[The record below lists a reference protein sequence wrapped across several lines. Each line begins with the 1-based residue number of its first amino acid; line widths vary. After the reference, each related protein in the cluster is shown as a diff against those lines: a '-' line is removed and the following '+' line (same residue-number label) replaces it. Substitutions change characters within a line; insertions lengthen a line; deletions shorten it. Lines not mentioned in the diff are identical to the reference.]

1 MTECEKEPPIPDNTE
16 DKVMIDKLPSDILE
30 ILLKDRTTGKNIL
43 WATDNYSSHG
53 SAYSKDCTIE
63 LPLITGHHSRLIKPR
78 TMKSQRE
85 QTLRTRDMA
94 ETFTPSWICNK
105 QNNLVDEAWFGR
117 KVVFNTENDKSWI
130 TSEEKISFPDI
141 KGKSWQDYVKAPR
154 MEMTCGEAPYLI
166 SLYDTTTGEQ
176 IPIADRIGILDRKL
190 RIVGENTDSKE
201 EWVSWTTEA
210 YKATYGYE
218 FQGDNLLLA
227 RENLM
232 FSFMDYYQNHFNK
245 LPDQALIEEIA
256 TIISWNLWQMDGM
269 KFVVPYSCVNE
280 TSIQPDLFGDVEET
294 LLVCSGCRSG
304 NIEAHN
310 GIYCKIKDWSKNR
323 VIKAVSL
330 LRGEVC
336 SVQV

>member
-117 KVVFNTENDKSWI
+117 KDVFNTENDKSWI

-190 RIVGENTDSKE
+190 RIVGENTDSEE
-201 EWVSWTTEA
+201 EWVNWTTEA

-310 GIYCKIKDWSKNR
+310 GIYCKIKDWSKDR

-336 SVQV
+336 NVQV

>member
-117 KVVFNTENDKSWI
+117 KDVFNTENDKSWI

-190 RIVGENTDSKE
+190 RIVGENTDSEE
-201 EWVSWTTEA
+201 EWVNWTTEA

>member
-117 KVVFNTENDKSWI
+117 KDVFNTENDKSWI

-190 RIVGENTDSKE
+190 RIVGENTDSEE
-201 EWVSWTTEA
+201 EWVNWITEA

>member
-1 MTECEKEPPIPDNTE
+1 MTDCENTPTIPDKTE
-16 DKVMIDKLPSDILE
+16 DKIMIDKLPSDILE

-53 SAYSKDCTIE
+53 FAYKKDRPIE
-63 LPLITGHHSRLIKPR
+63 LSLVTGHHSRLIKPR

-85 QTLRTRDMA
+85 QTLRTKDMA

-105 QNNLVDEAWFGR
+105 QNNLVDEAWLGR
-117 KVVFNTENDKSWI
+117 KDVFNTENDKSWI
-130 TSEEKISFPDI
+130 TSEGKIAFPDI
-141 KGKSWQDYVKAPR
+141 KGKTWQDYVKAPR
-154 MEMTCGEAPYLI
+154 MEMTCGEAPYLV

-176 IPIADRIGILDRKL
+176 IPIAERIGLLDRKL
-190 RIVGENTDSKE
+190 RVVGENTDTE
-201 EWVSWTTEA
+201 EDWNIWATEA

-232 FSFMDYYQNHFNK
+232 FSFIDYYQNRFSK
-245 LPDQALIEEIA
+245 LPDQTLMEEIA
-256 TIISWNLWQMDGM
+256 VIISWNLWQMDGI

-294 LLVCSGCRSG
+294 LLVCPGCRSG
-304 NIEAHN
+304 DIKAHN

-323 VIKAVSL
+323 IIKAVSL
-330 LRGEVC
+330 L
-336 SVQV
+336 